1 MSVHDRPT
9 PEAALRDKLASAVA
23 AVSPDAAPRLVS
35 VTMAIDVVA
44 APEAVFAAVWT
55 EPTVLVVGDVSFYHD
70 MNGLLAARRYDIP
83 ATIVVV
89 NNGGGGIFHFLPIAG
104 HQTNFEDLYGTP
116 HGLEFGSAAE
126 LYGLRY
132 AKVAGWDDFA
142 ACVRRG
148 LDGRTLIVEVPGDR
162 RRNVELHARIADAV
176 RARVAGL
183 ASSAS

>member
-44 APEAVFAAVWT
+44 APEAVFAAAPGHRW
-55 EPTVLVVGDVSFYHD
+55 LVARPGKPD
-70 MNGLLAARRYDIP
+70 MNGLRAARRYDIP

-89 NNGGGGIFHFLPIAG
+89 NNDGGGIFHFLPIAD

-142 ACVRRG
+142 ACMRRG

-162 RRNVELHARIADAV
+162 HRNVELHARIADAV
-176 RARVAGL
+176 RARAAGL